1 VVVENIAE
9 FMSKYQELIT
19 YYKERIIDLDQSIT
33 NFMRREKQ
41 FTSANF
47 LIFLSNIKKIDFLNI
62 FWP

>member
-1 VVVENIAE
+1 MVENIAE

-33 NFMRREKQ
+33 NFIRREKIL
-41 FTSANF
+41 TSANF